1 METYIGNYVVWKHH
15 LHLETWIGYWKQKLD
30 IGNIHRILETKI
42 GYWKHTYYIG
52 NIGLYIGNIVI
63 WKHHLHFE
71 TWIRYWKQKL
81 DIGNMKRRLET

>member
-1 METYIGNYVVWKHH
+1 MAPCILETYIGNYVVWKHH

-52 NIGLYIGNIVI
+52 NIGLYIGNIA
-63 WKHHLHFE
+63 F
-71 TWIRYWKQKL
+71 
-81 DIGNMKRRLET
+81 GNIKRQ